1 MKRIAGL
8 FISMLLTLMTIV
20 SCDSAQQRAENP
32 FFSEWDTPYGVP
44 PFDKIRPEHYMP
56 AFERGMSLQLA
67 EIDAITSNNDE
78 PTFENVILAYDDS
91 GRMLA
96 QTALVFGM
104 LSEADNSSEMQ
115 ALQEQ
120 AMPLLSAHA
129 DRIRLDEKLFEKV
142 KAVYDRRHVLG
153 LDAEQMRL
161 LQKTYDGFVRAGA
174 LLDKEQ
180 KERLKAI
187 NEELSLAAVK
197 FGNNLLAENNGFVM
211 ELDKDQLD
219 GLPMGVRDKPVKRPK
234 QWGSKTSTFSRS
246 TNRAGFRS

>member
-142 KAVYDRRHVLG
+142 KDVMIVVMFWDSMPSRCGCCRRPTTVSCG
-153 LDAEQMRL
+153 P
-161 LQKTYDGFVRAGA
+161 VRC
-174 LLDKEQ
+174 
-180 KERLKAI
+180 
-187 NEELSLAAVK
+187 
-197 FGNNLLAENNGFVM
+197 
-211 ELDKDQLD
+211 
-219 GLPMGVRDKPVKRPK
+219 
-234 QWGSKTSTFSRS
+234 STR
-246 TNRAGFRS
+246 NRKSD